1 MVAMAAEKL
10 QTLIDPGFGIKGI
23 VIADTTDMPESEW
36 LQLRRHYIG
45 ASEVAAVLGINPW
58 RSSFGVY
65 VDKTQGSTFEGN
77 IHTEFGNWMEPHIR
91 EEFPK
96 RFLKQEGIE
105 IKVHAYP
112 YMLQHPDFEMLSVN
126 LDGIVEHPEYGPGVI
141 EIKTASEMQW
151 REWQDD
157 NLPDHYY
164 AQIQQELSITGLSY
178 AYVVALVGKRLLW
191 TMIPRNDEFINL
203 MTPRLID
210 FWDNFVVLRIEPM
223 PAGLDDDTDILKKLY
238 EKEDSGKV
246 VQLPD
251 HQGYYDRYKDL
262 GAKIKELSLEQEGI
276 KQKFMQA
283 MGEAE
288 MAFVGNKKIT
298 WKTTHRK
305 GYTVEPTSFR
315 ALRVY

>member
-36 LQLRRHYIG
+36 LELRRHYIG
-45 ASEVAAVLGINPW
+45 ASEVAAVLGINPYK
-58 RSSFGVY
+58 SNFGVY
-65 VDKTQGSTFEGN
+65 IDKTQGSNFEGN

-96 RFLKQEGIE
+96 RFLKEEGIA
-105 IKVHAYP
+105 IHVYAYK
-112 YMLQHPDFEMLSVN
+112 YMLRHPEHVCLSVN
-126 LDGIVEHPEYGPGVI
+126 LDGIVEHPEHGVGVI

-151 REWQDD
+151 RQWQDD
-157 NLPDHYY
+157 ELPDMYY
-164 AQIQQELSITGLSY
+164 AQIQQELSITGLDY

-191 TMIPRNDEFINL
+191 KLIPRNDEFINL
-203 MTPRLID
+203 MTPRLLD
-210 FWDNFVVLRIEPM
+210 FWESYVIPRIEPM
-223 PAGLDDDTDILKKLY
+223 PMGLDDDADILKKLY
-238 EKEDSGKV
+238 EKEEGGKFV
-246 VQLPD
+246 ELHD
-251 HQGYYDRYKDL
+251 HQNDYDRYKEL
-262 GAKIKELSLEQEGI
+262 SAEIKELGLEQEAI
-276 KQKFMQA
+276 KQRFMQA
-283 MGEAE
+283 IGSAE
-288 MAFVGNKKIT
+288 LAFVGNKKIT